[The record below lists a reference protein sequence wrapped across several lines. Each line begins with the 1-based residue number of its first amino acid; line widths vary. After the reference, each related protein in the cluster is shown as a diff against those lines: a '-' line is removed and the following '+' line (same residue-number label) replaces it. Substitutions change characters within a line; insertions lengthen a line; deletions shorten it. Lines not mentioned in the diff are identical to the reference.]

1 MISTILCNPLSVV
14 ETRYEVANFHGYSSI
29 ADAFI
34 QITKNEGYQTFF
46 KGGLASCLK
55 EGVFG
60 GLYYMLYE

>member
-1 MISTILCNPLSVV
+1 MISTILSNPLSVV

-29 ADAFI
+29 ADAFL
-34 QITKNEGYQTFF
+34 QIKRKEGYATFF